1 MKKVS
6 WENGGF
12 WKEDDV
18 LEINEFQKSKA
29 EDKENRNQFGE
40 GPEVFGW
47 YNWNNG
53 WALWCNKKWW
63 ENDLSLPLLKRIV
76 KTYCD
81 AVEGA
86 APQSIDHHCDP
97 NPHQS
102 QYGVKE

>member
-1 MKKVS
+1 MSFKKAKQKTKRAGINLVKDLK
-6 WENGGF
+6 F
-12 WKEDDV
+12 LDDTTETMV
-18 LEINEFQKSKA
+18 ELCDATKI
-29 EDKENRNQFGE
+29 DG
-40 GPEVFGW
+40 
-47 YNWNNG
+47 
-53 WALWCNKKWW
+53 

-102 QYGVKE
+102 QYGVKEKTCEYLFACASHVQ